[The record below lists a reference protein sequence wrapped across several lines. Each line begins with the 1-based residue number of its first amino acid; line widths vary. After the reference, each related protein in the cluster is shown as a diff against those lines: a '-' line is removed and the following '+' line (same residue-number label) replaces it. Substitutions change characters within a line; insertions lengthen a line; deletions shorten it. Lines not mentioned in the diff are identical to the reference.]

1 MNHILDDEEY
11 YEIVSDII
19 NNDEFDKIKKIE
31 HHGTTRYEHSLK
43 VSYRAYKIAKFLK
56 LNAYETARAGLLH
69 DFFISS
75 NNQSKLDKCIS
86 TFTHPY
92 KAVKTVSKNFN
103 VSDRELDI
111 IKTHMFPVN
120 LSIPRYAESWV
131 VNLVD
136 KCIGTY
142 EFSVKFGNKFDYAAN
157 LAVVLFMNIMK

>member
-1 MNHILDDEEY
+1 MNHILDDKEY
-11 YEIVSDII
+11 YDIVSDII

-31 HHGTTRYEHSLK
+31 HHGITRYEHSLK
-43 VSYRAYKIAKFLK
+43 VSYRSYKIAKALK

-75 NNQSKLDKCIS
+75 NDQTKLNKCIS

-92 KAVKTVSKNFN
+92 KVVKTVSKNFN

-120 LSIPRYAESWV
+120 LSIPKYAESWV

-136 KCIGTY
+136 KFIGTY
-142 EFSVKFGNKFDYAAN
+142 EFSVKFGNKFNYAIN
-157 LAVVLFMNIMK
+157 LGIVLFMNIMK